1 MARAR
6 SPNSVEAEE
15 MYKSGMKLVDIA
27 KKLDVPASTVR
38 RWKSTQNW
46 DGNTKKKKSE
56 RSPKKKA
63 NARHKGGQL
72 GNKNAVGNKGGPLKP
87 GDKIAKKHGA
97 YSSVYWDTLDDDE
110 KDMIEDIP
118 MDEEMLL
125 IEQIQLFA
133 VRERRIMVAIN
144 KYRNM
149 KGEVCL
155 YDFAR
160 SESKRA
166 FKTDDD
172 KQLYEDRIEKKIAA
186 EERLPGDMYNMVT
199 NMENKDNMIARL
211 EKELST
217 VQSKK
222 TKAIEA
228 LAKLRLEKQKIA
240 GESKGNEVVHAWAE
254 AVVKA
259 RREEKHDG

>member
-6 SPNSVEAEE
+6 SPNSIEAEE
-15 MYKSGMKLVDIA
+15 MYKRGMKLVDIA

-46 DGNTKKKKSE
+46 DGDTKKKKNE
-56 RSPKKKA
+56 RSQKKKTS
-63 NARHKGGQL
+63 ARH
-72 GNKNAVGNKGGPLKP
+72 KGGPLKP
-87 GDKIAKKHGA
+87 GDKIAEKHGA
-97 YSSVYWDTLDDDE
+97 YSSVYWDVLDESE
-110 KDMIEDIP
+110 KDMIKDIP

-133 VRERRIMVAIN
+133 VRERRIMAAIN

-149 KGEVCL
+149 NGEVSL
-155 YDFAR
+155 FGFAR
-160 SESKRA
+160 TEDKRA
-166 FKTDDD
+166 FKSDED
-172 KQLYEDRIEKKIAA
+172 KQLYEERIEEKVASGD
-186 EERLPGDMYNMVT
+186 RLPGNTYNMMT

-240 GESKGNEVVHAWAE
+240 GESKGNEVVRAWAE

>member
-6 SPNSVEAEE
+6 SPNSIEAEE
-15 MYKSGMKLVDIA
+15 MYKNGMKLVDIA
-27 KKLDVPASTVR
+27 KKLDVPSSTVR

-46 DGNTKKKKSE
+46 DGDAKKKKNE
-56 RSPKKKA
+56 RSQKKKTS
-63 NARHKGGQL
+63 ARHKGGQP

-87 GDKIAKKHGA
+87 GDKIAEKHGA
-97 YSSVYWDTLDDDE
+97 YSSVYWDVLDESE

-133 VRERRIMVAIN
+133 VRERRIMAAIN

-149 KGEVCL
+149 NGEVSVFGFTRTE
-155 YDFAR
+155 D
-160 SESKRA
+160 KRA
-166 FKTDDD
+166 FKSDED
-172 KQLYEDRIEKKIAA
+172 KQLYEERIEEKVASGD
-186 EERLPGDMYNMVT
+186 RLPGNTYNMMT

-240 GESKGNEVVHAWAE
+240 GESKGNEVVRAWAE